1 MTNTEK
7 IKQVFISGAVKE
19 ATNAE
24 LMRLTG
30 VQPHAQVFQIT
41 DKLVKK
47 GFLKYALKGKEKVFY
62 MSQQRGMTNVKDSE
76 DVGTLSGPANVG
88 NRKAVLNIEQV
99 GFRYSGKWTLI
110 DESKLSYEAEP
121 DILSRSP
128 VLYAFVSMN
137 EVLYIGKTTM
147 PLGKRLYGY
156 ANPGPKQS
164 TNQKVNLN
172 IQGLMSNGVSVEIWV
187 FAPMKNEIVYR
198 GIPVNLPAGLEDSLI
213 DILKPKWNHL
223 GK

>member
-7 IKQVFISGAVKE
+7 IKQVFLSGAVKE
-19 ATNAE
+19 TTNAE
-24 LMRLTG
+24 LMKLTG

-62 MSQQRGMTNVKDSE
+62 MPQQVSMTNVKDSE

-172 IQGLMSNGVSVEIWV
+172 IQGLVTNGVSVEIWV
-187 FAPMKNEIVYR
+187 FAPMKNER
-198 GIPVNLPAGLEDSLI
+198 GWHS
-213 DILKPKWNHL
+213 
-223 GK
+223 